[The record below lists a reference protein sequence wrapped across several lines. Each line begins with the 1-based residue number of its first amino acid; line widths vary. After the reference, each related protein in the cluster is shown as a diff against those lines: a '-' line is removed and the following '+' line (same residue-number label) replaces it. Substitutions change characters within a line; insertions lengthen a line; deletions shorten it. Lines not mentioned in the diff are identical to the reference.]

1 MAFMASFGEEVLG
14 KGIVFGKDT
23 TNFIANRIGVYGM
36 MKTIQ
41 AAIAGGYSVEEVDKI
56 FGPATGRPK
65 SAVFRTADLVGLD
78 TLVHVAQNCYDSLT
92 DDEDRDA
99 FLLPGFVQEMVAK
112 GWLGDKSGQG
122 FYKKSKDAAGKK
134 AILSLNLQTLEYGE
148 QGNVRID
155 SLGAVRKENDV
166 KKRIKVVLN
175 ANDRAGEL
183 ARAVTYGSLAYAARR
198 LGEIA
203 DDIVN
208 IDRGMRW
215 GFNWELGP
223 FETWDALGL
232 KETAAKMTE
241 AGVTV
246 PAWVAQMI
254 ERGFDA
260 FYREQSGELQQY
272 DPRVGEYVTV
282 PRARK
287 EVSLDYLKKRGDAKR
302 IKHKLS
308 ASLWDIGEGVLGLEL
323 HSALVPKMN
332 PVDDD
337 VISMLHAAVD
347 ELEENFDALVLYHD
361 GENFSAGANLMMLF
375 MGAQAGQWDQI
386 RAMVDSFQQANQRL
400 RFSSKPVVA
409 APAGL
414 ALGGGAEMVLGAN
427 AVQAAAELYIGLVEV
442 GMGLIPGGGG
452 TLNLLRKLMGPF
464 SNDKDVPAFPY
475 VQKAFMAIGMAQVAT
490 SAEEGREKGFLSQFD
505 GVTLNRDHLLSAAKE
520 RALGMARAGFRAP
533 LPQKFLLPGKDGA
546 ATIDMLLYSMV
557 QNQQI
562 SDHDRL
568 IGRKLGHVLTGGDR
582 GASNNPV
589 DEQYILELEQEAF
602 LSLAGEKKTQER
614 IGYFLQNSK
623 PLRN

>member
-1 MAFMASFGEEVLG
+1 VTL
-14 KGIVFGKDT
+14 
-23 TNFIANRIGVYGM
+23 
-36 MKTIQ
+36 
-41 AAIAGGYSVEEVDKI
+41 
-56 FGPATGRPK
+56 AT
-65 SAVFRTADLVGLD
+65 
-78 TLVHVAQNCYDSLT
+78 
-92 DDEDRDA
+92 
-99 FLLPGFVQEMVAK
+99 
-112 GWLGDKSGQG
+112 
-122 FYKKSKDAAGKK
+122 
-134 AILSLNLQTLEYGE
+134 
-148 QGNVRID
+148 
-155 SLGAVRKENDV
+155 
-166 KKRIKVVLN
+166 
-175 ANDRAGEL
+175 
-183 ARAVTYGSLAYAARR
+183 LAYAARR

-386 RAMVDSFQQANQRL
+386 RAHGADGFQQANQRL

-464 SNDKDVPAFPY
+464 SNDKDVDPPSPTSRKPSWPSAWRRSPPAPRRAAK
-475 VQKAFMAIGMAQVAT
+475 KASSPRATASPSTATTSSPPPRSAPWAWPAPASARRSPRSSSSPARTAPPPSTCSSTRWSRTNRSATTTASSAASSAT
-490 SAEEGREKGFLSQFD
+490 SSPAATAAPPTTPSTSSSSLSWSRRPSSASRREEDPGAHR
-505 GVTLNRDHLLSAAKE
+505 
-520 RALGMARAGFRAP
+520 
-533 LPQKFLLPGKDGA
+533 LLPPE
-546 ATIDMLLYSMV
+546 
-557 QNQQI
+557 QQ
-562 SDHDRL
+562 
-568 IGRKLGHVLTGGDR
+568 T
-582 GASNNPV
+582 P
-589 DEQYILELEQEAF
+589 
-602 LSLAGEKKTQER
+602 
-614 IGYFLQNSK
+614 
-623 PLRN
+623 